1 MALPKEDPLVDQYFQ
16 DIKDS
21 VGLSAAEEVELARRI
36 REGDEDALSELVQ
49 ANLRFVVTVA
59 KRYQNLGLPLSD
71 LINIGNVGLIVAAKR
86 FDGSRGFKFISYAV
100 WWIRQSILQAL
111 AEQSR
116 VVRLPSSALAEL
128 SKINKVLG
136 RLEQELGYQPRAGEV
151 ARELKIS
158 QADIDQYLGL
168 AQSSVS
174 LDDGMDGEDSERI
187 GDSMPDEDAPAVD
200 DELSRE
206 EMKSNIRRALH
217 TLTDSEA
224 RVITMYYGLDGRDSL
239 ALEAIGEH
247 FGLTRERIRQIKER
261 ALQKLRHSSR
271 SRHPAGIPRRLTP
284 A

>member
-16 DIKDS
+16 DIKGS
-21 VGLSAAEEVELARRI
+21 IGLSSEAEVELANRI
-36 REGDEDALSELVQ
+36 REGDDEALSELVQ

-59 KRYQNLGLPLSD
+59 KKYQNLGLPLSD

-116 VVRLPSSALAEL
+116 VVRLPSSAIAEL

-136 RLEQELGYQPRAGEV
+136 KMEQELGYQPQAGQV

-158 QADIDQYLGL
+158 RADMDQYLGL
-168 AQSSVS
+168 AQSAVS

-206 EMKSNIRRALH
+206 EMKSNIKRALH

-224 RVITMYYGLDGRDSL
+224 RVISMYYGLDGRDSL
-239 ALEAIGEH
+239 ALEGIGEH

-261 ALQKLRHSSR
+261 ALQKLRYSSR
-271 SRHPAGIPRRLTP
+271 SRTLREYLGD
-284 A
+284 

>member
-21 VGLSAAEEVELARRI
+21 VGLSAEAEVELARRI
-36 REGDEDALSELVQ
+36 REGDDEALTELVQ

-59 KRYQNLGLPLSD
+59 KKYQHLGLPLSD

-116 VVRLPSSALAEL
+116 VVRLPSSAMTEL

-136 RLEQELGYQPRAGEV
+136 RLEQALGYQPRPGEV
-151 ARELKIS
+151 AKELKIS
-158 QADIDQYLGL
+158 QTDMAQYMGL
-168 AQSSVS
+168 AQSAVS
-174 LDDGMDGEDSERI
+174 LDDGLDGEDSESI
-187 GDSMPDEDAPAVD
+187 GDSMPDQDAPAVD
-200 DELSRE
+200 DELSRD
-206 EMKSNIRRALH
+206 EMKSGIRDALH
-217 TLTDSEA
+217 TLSDSEA
-224 RVITMYYGLDGRDSL
+224 QVITMYYGLDGRDSL
-239 ALEAIGEH
+239 ALEAIGGH

-271 SRHPAGIPRRLTP
+271 SRTLREHLGE
-284 A
+284 

>member
-16 DIKDS
+16 DIKRS
-21 VGLSAAEEVELARRI
+21 IGLSSEAEVELANRI
-36 REGDEDALSELVQ
+36 REGDEEALSELVQ

-59 KRYQNLGLPLSD
+59 KKYQNLGLPLSD

-116 VVRLPSSALAEL
+116 VVRLPSSAIAEL

-136 RLEQELGYQPRAGEV
+136 KMEQELGYQPQSGQV
-151 ARELKIS
+151 ANELKIS
-158 QADIDQYLGL
+158 QVDVDKYLGL
-168 AQSSVS
+168 AQNVVS
-174 LDDGMDGEDSERI
+174 LDGGMDGEDSDTF
-187 GDSMPDEDAPAVD
+187 GDSMQYEDAPAVD

-206 EMKSNIRRALH
+206 EMKSNIKRALH

-239 ALEAIGEH
+239 ALEGIGEH

-271 SRHPAGIPRRLTP
+271 SRTLREYLVD
-284 A
+284 